1 MCCLFTT
8 LVFLG
13 PRFGIL
19 IWWLLD
25 PLRFDATFGP
35 NWVIILLFF
44 LFLPWTLLM
53 YLVVAPLAD
62 MTTAVQDFGATD
74 PDFLRM
80 TDEDIERAIAEIKAA
95 LKRHN
100 PPR

>member
-1 MCCLFTT
+1 MALAEE
-8 LVFLG
+8 LG
-13 PRFGIL
+13 GPGCDNISAL
-19 IWWLLD
+19 ALAWGEEAVAQEAT
-25 PLRFDATFGP
+25 PLPPPAE
-35 NWVIILLFF
+35 
-44 LFLPWTLLM
+44 
-53 YLVVAPLAD
+53 

-95 LKRHN
+95 LRRHN